1 MDKMIKH
8 GITYWKSVCLRIYVN
23 YKAYVKKFT
32 NAFLMHI
39 TRKLDI
45 VRTWTNSI
53 RRGCICVPI
62 VYICVSMVQFLYL
75 FADL

>member
-39 TRKLDI
+39 TLKLDI

-62 VYICVSMVQFLYL
+62 LYICVVLFLYH
-75 FADL
+75 FVDL